1 MKIGKIILLN
11 FLVVLLLSIGVYAS
25 GKYIVDD
32 AKVLKQD
39 TINTV
44 EENLGKIEQN
54 TEVTVKFDLVKSL
67 GGKSIDDYAKQY
79 AKDNI
84 NGEQY
89 ILFVSSIGDKKNK
102 LLVGSKANNILS
114 QADIDQ
120 ILSLPNNDFKANNF
134 DAGIIKVGKA
144 LDEKVTTKAVKT
156 GKAEVVNNDY
166 STKVEHK
173 TSGASIFG
181 TILILAI
188 IGGIA
193 FFVIRRKINND
204 YEKRK
209 RKFAEDN
216 NLDSY
221 ADSEDNSFRS
231 ADMNRNDRTENSYSS
246 NGNNSYNSSNRA
258 YNDQYVPNGHS
269 TVNNTTII
277 NNNNDEFVEGMV
289 VGSILSDS
297 THHHHHHD
305 YDDDYRESE
314 RSYHQGSSYGGNKS
328 SHGNEQTYTSGDW
341 NDNTSSWGSSS
352 DDSSSSWDSSSSSDS
367 SSSWDSGSDS
377 SSSDW

>member
-216 NLDSY
+216 NVDSY

-297 THHHHHHD
+297 THHNHHHD

-314 RSYHQGSSYGGNKS
+314 RSYNQGSSYGGNKS